1 MRSKPYAKNLRKTLK
16 YKLLLDFLHG
26 FSSHISTTRRVFQ
39 KIAQKAFFEVHACL
53 CLGTNFLNRKGHQ
66 YGKEGLLL

>member
-39 KIAQKAFFEVHACL
+39 KIAQKAFFEVPA
-53 CLGTNFLNRKGHQ
+53 NMERKDYYYEQRKSKYEH
-66 YGKEGLLL
+66 